1 MNFSGHNLKRDS
13 TSKKK
18 YRVAKRDMAEV
29 SGEREE
35 RPVLKLINY
44 GHGAADVS
52 RQTEMEVICEGLM
65 WPKHPE
71 EL

>member
-1 MNFSGHNLKRDS
+1 MDS
-13 TSKKK
+13 ASKKK

-65 WPKHPE
+65 CPKHSE
-71 EL
+71 ELW